1 MKKLG
6 TTNFT
11 CIYSMDVLC
20 VNGMAQVKGGA
31 SNKDEGEWEVNYID
45 GKPYLVRKTSTGE
58 VLEIKPLF

>member
-1 MKKLG
+1 MPFLKHQIKLLNKNKMKKLG

-11 CIYSMDVLC
+11 CIYSMDVMC

-45 GKPYLVRKTSTGE
+45 GNL
-58 VLEIKPLF
+58 